1 MALPSFLMLL
11 RPRKVIARVRV
22 ILFHHQMAASRVLN
36 PVSVWHK
43 QGVSADRRPPKPLD
57 PKMLEALAL
66 RYVERFATTEGK
78 LVDYLTRKLRERGW
92 AGDGGADPRGLAARM
107 VELGYIDDRAYAEA
121 KAASLARRGMG
132 ARRVA
137 QALHAARVGA
147 EDHEAI
153 APQVA
158 EAARDAA
165 LAFARRRR
173 IGPFGDGEVDRTVRE
188 KQFAAMMRAGHAA
201 NLSRRIVSAAPGE
214 TIDDGDF

>member
-1 MALPSFLMLL
+1 
-11 RPRKVIARVRV
+11 
-22 ILFHHQMAASRVLN
+22 
-36 PVSVWHK
+36 
-43 QGVSADRRPPKPLD
+43 
-57 PKMLEALAL
+57 MLENLAL

-92 AGDGGADPRGLAARM
+92 AGEGPPDVRGLAARM
-107 VELGYIDDRAYAEA
+107 VALGYIDDRAYAEA
-121 KAASLARRGMG
+121 KAASLARRGLG

-158 EAARDAA
+158 EAAHAAA

-173 IGPFGDGEVDRTVRE
+173 IGPFGEGEVDRAVRE
-188 KQFAAMMRAGHAA
+188 KQLAAMLRAGHAMD
-201 NLSRRIVSAAPGE
+201 LSRRIVSAAPGE
-214 TIDDGDF
+214 TADEEY

>member
-1 MALPSFLMLL
+1 M
-11 RPRKVIARVRV
+11 

-57 PKMLEALAL
+57 PKTLETFAL

-78 LVDYLTRKLRERGW
+78 LIDYLTRKLRERGW
-92 AGDGGADPRGLAARM
+92 VGEGPPDPRGLAGRM

-158 EAARDAA
+158 EAAREAA

-173 IGPFGDGEVDRTVRE
+173 IGPFGDGEADRAVRE
-188 KQFAAMMRAGHAA
+188 KQFAAMMRAGHPT

-214 TIDDGDF
+214 TIDDEDF

>member
-1 MALPSFLMLL
+1 
-11 RPRKVIARVRV
+11 
-22 ILFHHQMAASRVLN
+22 MAASRVLN

-43 QGVSADRRPPKPLD
+43 QGVPADRRPPKPLD
-57 PKMLEALAL
+57 PKLLEQIAL

-92 AGDGGADPRGLAARM
+92 AGEGAPDARGLAARM
-107 VELGYIDDRAYAEA
+107 VALGYIDDRAYAEA
-121 KAASLARRGMG
+121 KAASLARRGLG

-153 APQVA
+153 GPQVA

-165 LAFARRRR
+165 LAFARRKR
-173 IGPFGDGEVDRTVRE
+173 IGPYGTGETDRATRE
-188 KQFAAMMRAGHAA
+188 KQFAAMMRAGHAME
-201 NLSRRIVSAAPGE
+201 LSRRIVSAAPGE
-214 TIDDGDF
+214 VPDDEDF

>member
-1 MALPSFLMLL
+1 
-11 RPRKVIARVRV
+11 
-22 ILFHHQMAASRVLN
+22 
-36 PVSVWHK
+36 
-43 QGVSADRRPPKPLD
+43 
-57 PKMLEALAL
+57 MLENLAL

-92 AGDGGADPRGLAARM
+92 AGEGAPDPRGLAARM

-147 EDHEAI
+147 EDHDAI

-158 EAARDAA
+158 GAARSAA

-173 IGPFGDGEVDRTVRE
+173 IGPYGTELVDRPTRE
-188 KQFAAMMRAGHAA
+188 KQFAAMMRAGHAMDV
-201 NLSRRIVSAAPGE
+201 SRRIVSAAPGE
-214 TIDDGDF
+214 MLDDEDF

>member
-1 MALPSFLMLL
+1 
-11 RPRKVIARVRV
+11 
-22 ILFHHQMAASRVLN
+22 
-36 PVSVWHK
+36 
-43 QGVSADRRPPKPLD
+43 
-57 PKMLEALAL
+57 MLENLAL

-92 AGDGGADPRGLAARM
+92 AGEGAPDPRGLAARM
-107 VELGYIDDRAYAEA
+107 VSLGYIDDRAYAEA

-147 EDHEAI
+147 EDHDAI

-158 EAARDAA
+158 GAAREAA

-173 IGPFGDGEVDRTVRE
+173 IGPYGTEEVDRPTRE
-188 KQFAAMMRAGHAA
+188 KQFAAMMRAGHAMDV
-201 NLSRRIVSAAPGE
+201 SRRIVSAAPGE
-214 TIDDGDF
+214 MLGDEDF

>member
-1 MALPSFLMLL
+1 MFE
-11 RPRKVIARVRV
+11 RVRDRFMPQV
-22 ILFHHQMAASRVLN
+22 PASRVLI

-57 PKMLEALAL
+57 PKLLDNLAL

-92 AGDGGADPRGLAARM
+92 AADIAPDARGLAARM

-121 KAASLARRGMG
+121 KAASLARRGLG

-153 APQVA
+153 APQMA
-158 EAARDAA
+158 EAARGAA

-173 IGPFGDGEVDRTVRE
+173 IGPYATGEADRALRE
-188 KQFAAMMRAGHAA
+188 KQLGAMLRAGHGMD
-201 NLSRRIVSAAPGE
+201 LSRRIVAAAPGD
-214 TIDDGDF
+214 ILDDEDF

>member
-1 MALPSFLMLL
+1 M
-11 RPRKVIARVRV
+11 PRI
-22 ILFHHQMAASRVLN
+22 AASRVLN

-43 QGVSADRRPPKPLD
+43 QGVPADRRPPKPLD
-57 PKMLEALAL
+57 PKTLENLAL

-78 LVDYLTRKLRERGW
+78 LVDYLNRKLRERGW
-92 AGDGGADPRGLAARM
+92 ASDGAADPRGLAARM
-107 VELGYIDDRAYAEA
+107 VVLGYIDDRAYAEA
-121 KAASLARRGMG
+121 KASSLARRGMG

-173 IGPFGDGEVDRTVRE
+173 IGPYGDGEADRAMRE
-188 KQFAAMMRAGHAA
+188 KQFAAMMRAGHSVD
-201 NLSRRIVSAAPGE
+201 LSRRIVSAAPGDLP
-214 TIDDGDF
+214 DDEDF

>member
-1 MALPSFLMLL
+1 
-11 RPRKVIARVRV
+11 
-22 ILFHHQMAASRVLN
+22 
-36 PVSVWHK
+36 
-43 QGVSADRRPPKPLD
+43 
-57 PKMLEALAL
+57 MLEALAL

-92 AGDGGADPRGLAARM
+92 AGDGGPEPRGLAARM